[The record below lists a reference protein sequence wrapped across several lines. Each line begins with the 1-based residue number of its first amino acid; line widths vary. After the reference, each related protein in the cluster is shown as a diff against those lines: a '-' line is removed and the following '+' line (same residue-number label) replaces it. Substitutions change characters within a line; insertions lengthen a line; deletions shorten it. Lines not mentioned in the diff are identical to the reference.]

1 MTPPLVLRKDDGECA
16 IIEVDHEIVTDTVGR
31 TNRSTVFLTLA
42 PGLRVQVGS
51 RCLNKHRVT
60 SLRISP
66 ANGSTL
72 PRPQFTAFH
81 KLFIIEH
88 PPE

>member
-1 MTPPLVLRKDDGECA
+1 MTPPLVLRTDDGERA

-66 ANGSTL
+66 ANGYTL
-72 PRPQFTAFH
+72 PWPEFTAFH
-81 KLFIIEH
+81 KLFTQR